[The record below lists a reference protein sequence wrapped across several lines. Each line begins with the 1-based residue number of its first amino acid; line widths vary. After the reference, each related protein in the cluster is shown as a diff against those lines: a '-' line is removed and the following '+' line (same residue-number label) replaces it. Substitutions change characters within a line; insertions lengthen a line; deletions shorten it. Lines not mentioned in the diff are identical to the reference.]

1 MEVKFKKSF
10 LKDLKKL
17 PLEPRARV
25 KKFIFEDC
33 INCECID
40 ALTQV
45 KKMSGFS
52 SYYRRRF
59 GDYRVGFS
67 IEEGQIIF
75 YRLLHRRE
83 IYRRFP

>member
-1 MEVKFKKSF
+1 MEVRFKKSF

-17 PLEPRARV
+17 PSEQRARV
-25 KKFIFEDC
+25 EQFIFEDC
-33 INCECID
+33 ATCECID
-40 ALTQV
+40 TLTQI

-52 SYYRRRF
+52 RYYRRRF

-67 IEEGQIIF
+67 IEEGEIIF
-75 YRLLHRRE
+75 YRVLHRRE

>member
-1 MEVKFKKSF
+1 MEVKFKKIF

-17 PLEPRARV
+17 PSEQRARV
-25 KKFIFEDC
+25 ELFVFGDC
-33 INCECID
+33 LNCERID

-45 KKMSGFS
+45 KKMSGFT

-75 YRLLHRRE
+75 YRVLHRRE